1 MSIPTLTTDRLILRP
16 IRRDDLDASAAIWSD
31 PEFGRYIGTYD
42 RHGMWHNLA
51 ANIGVWE
58 LEGVGPWS
66 VVERGTGVLVGRA
79 GLWNEP
85 GWPGIELVWFIGR
98 SWWGRGYA
106 PEAALTAGTW
116 AFANHDVDRLVTVPN
131 RDNLKSVRVAEK
143 LGMTLDHYEVLHGDD
158 SAVYTISRETWEART
173 GG

>member
-1 MSIPTLTTDRLILRP
+1 MNIPTLTTDRLILRP
-16 IRRDDLDASAAIWSD
+16 IHRDDLDASTAIWSD
-31 PEFGRYIGTYD
+31 PEFGRYVGTHD
-42 RHGMWHNLA
+42 RHSMWHNLA

-66 VVERGTGVLVGRA
+66 VVERATGALVGRA

-98 SWWGRGYA
+98 PWWGRGYA
-106 PEAALTAGTW
+106 PEAARAAGTW
-116 AFANHDVDRLVTVPN
+116 AFANHDVDRLVAVLR
-131 RDNLKSVRVAEK
+131 RDNEKSGRVAEK
-143 LGMTLDHYEVLHGDD
+143 LGMTLDRYEVLHGTDC
-158 SAVYTISRETWEART
+158 AVYTITRAEWPVRT